1 MKCPYCANPDTRV
14 IDSRPSED
22 GSTIRR
28 RRLCEQCQKR
38 FTTYEKVETMP
49 LVVIKKDQTR
59 ETFDREKLVERIL
72 RACHKR
78 PVSVSDIEKLADEV
92 ETHALNSFD
101 KEITSREIG
110 EMVMEGLRKLDEVAY
125 VRFASVYRQFTDIDT
140 FRQELRKIKRDSN
153 RKSRE

>member
-1 MKCPYCANPDTRV
+1 MKCPFCSNQDTRV

-28 RRLCEQCQKR
+28 RRLCEQCQRR

-49 LVVIKKDQTR
+49 LIVIKKDETR

-78 PVSVSDIEKLADEV
+78 PVSAADIEKLADEI
-92 ETHALNSFD
+92 ENHAHNKFD
-101 KEITSREIG
+101 KEITTQEIG
-110 EMVMEGLRKLDEVAY
+110 EMVMEGLRALDEVAY

-140 FRQELRKIKRDSN
+140 FLEELKRIKRDS
-153 RKSRE
+153 RKK

>member
-1 MKCPYCANPDTRV
+1 MKCPYCTNPDTRV

-28 RRLCEQCQKR
+28 RRLCENCQKR

-49 LVVIKKDQTR
+49 LFVIKKDQTR

-78 PVSVSDIEKLADEV
+78 PVSVADIEHLADEI
-92 ETHALNSFD
+92 ENKALNSFD
-101 KEITSREIG
+101 KEITTKEIG
-110 EMVMEGLRKLDEVAY
+110 EMVMERLKPIDEVAY
-125 VRFASVYRQFTDIDT
+125 IRFASVYRRFQDVNSFM
-140 FRQELRKIKRDSN
+140 
-153 RKSRE
+153 REITKFLEE

>member
-1 MKCPYCANPDTRV
+1 MKCPYCGNADTRV
-14 IDSRPSED
+14 IDTRPSED

-28 RRLCEQCQKR
+28 RRLCEQCQRR

-59 ETFDREKLVERIL
+59 ETFDREKLIERIL

-78 PVSVSDIEKLADEV
+78 PVSMTDIEHLADEI
-92 ETHALNSFD
+92 ENRALNSFD
-101 KEITSREIG
+101 KEITTKEIG
-110 EMVMEGLRKLDEVAY
+110 EMVMEGLRALDEVAY

-140 FRQELRKIKRDSN
+140 FLEEIKKIKKDN
-153 RKSRE
+153 TRKTD

>member
-1 MKCPYCANPDTRV
+1 MKCPYCTNPDTRV

-28 RRLCEQCQKR
+28 RRLCENCQKR

-49 LVVIKKDQTR
+49 LFVIKKDQTR

-78 PVSVSDIEKLADEV
+78 PVSVADIEHLADEI
-92 ETHALNSFD
+92 ENKALNSFD
-101 KEITSREIG
+101 KEITTKEIG
-110 EMVMEGLRKLDEVAY
+110 EMVMDGLRALDEVAY
-125 VRFASVYRQFTDIDT
+125 VRFASVYQQFTDIDT
-140 FRQELRKIKRDSN
+140 FLEELEKIKRDSSK
-153 RKSRE
+153 RRR

>member
-1 MKCPYCANPDTRV
+1 MKCPYCANSDTRV

-28 RRLCEQCQKR
+28 RRLCEQCQRR

-49 LVVIKKDQTR
+49 LVVIKKDETR

-78 PVSVSDIEKLADEV
+78 PISVSDIERLADGIENR
-92 ETHALNSFD
+92 ALNSFD
-101 KEITSREIG
+101 KEITTQEIG
-110 EMVMEGLRKLDEVAY
+110 EMVMEGLRALDEVAY

-140 FRQELRKIKRDSN
+140 FLEEIKKIKKDSN
-153 RKSRE
+153 KKKG